1 MQLKYQTNLSE
12 VLGKAK
18 GFRPQGA
25 ASKERSNYRNSYHS
39 GWVLAVLATLLMAA
53 TQFQDS
59 APQAPQVRGA
69 SSWAVPAVGV
79 QLPVSVRPLVAVL
92 ARFGFEPREL
102 GARKAALRARAW
114 GILKALVRALGR
126 EFRGLATLQVG
137 C

>member
-1 MQLKYQTNLSE
+1 
-12 VLGKAK
+12 
-18 GFRPQGA
+18 
-25 ASKERSNYRNSYHS
+25 
-39 GWVLAVLATLLMAA
+39 MAA

-59 APQAPQVRGA
+59 APQAGRVPEV
-69 SSWAVPAVGV
+69 SSWEVPAVGA

-102 GARKAALRARAW
+102 GAPKAALRVRAW

-126 EFRGLATLQVG
+126 EFRGLATLKVG